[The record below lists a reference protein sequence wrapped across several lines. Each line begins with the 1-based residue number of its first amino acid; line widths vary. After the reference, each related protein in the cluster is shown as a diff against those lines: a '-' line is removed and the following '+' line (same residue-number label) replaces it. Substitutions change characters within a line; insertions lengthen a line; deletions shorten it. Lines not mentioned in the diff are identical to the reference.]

1 MSVLLLNVSFK
12 IYLCASAVVSVSI
25 SSLCWSLFVLSL
37 SVCLSNCSGAQVKT
51 WIIDRCIFEFLTDSY
66 LIFYHFILTHL
77 PASQVA
83 GAIDPLWLS
92 LRNHW
97 SCAMQPLPLRFAYRI
112 HKQTYKDA
120 IEVKESSQSEL
131 TLHWH
136 ARTHTQT
143 HVGVSS
149 CNIWDSSNALL
160 KKVSRQ
166 PHQKRRNLW
175 KGLPSKT
182 QTHMH

>member
-1 MSVLLLNVSFK
+1 MSVLLLNVAFK
-12 IYLCASAVVSVSI
+12 TLFYLSLSVCCSITSVSPPSLSYTLLI
-25 SSLCWSLFVLSL
+25 SVFVLSQSVCL
-37 SVCLSNCSGAQVKT
+37 SVCLSNSNSQSLFRCSGKNIDYWPVQF
-51 WIIDRCIFEFLTDSY
+51 WILTDSY
-66 LIFYHFILTHL
+66 LIVYHFILTHL

-92 LRNHW
+92 QRNHW
-97 SCAMQPLPLRFAYRI
+97 SSAMQPLPLCFAYRI

-131 TLHWH
+131 THWH

-143 HVGVSS
+143 HVGVAS
-149 CNIWDSSNALL
+149 CNIWDSSNVLL

-166 PHQKRRNLW
+166 PHQ
-175 KGLPSKT
+175 
-182 QTHMH
+182 